1 MVLYKGCK
9 VLTLLNKCGAT
20 FLEPS
25 LLFYVISI
33 TIVTATISI
42 LLAVLS
48 NCFIQIVLTHSLV
61 CLLCIS
67 FTCSWIVLGRILL
80 VCCSKCRTSCVAC
93 TFSLSCIMTVAAT
106 HHFGLQTEQKSDP
119 LVTLE
124 LALM

>member
-1 MVLYKGCK
+1 MVLYNGCT
-9 VLTLLNKCGAT
+9 VLTLLNKRGAT

-25 LLFYVISI
+25 LLFYVISV

-48 NCFIQIVLTHSLV
+48 NCFVQIVLSHSLV

-80 VCCSKCRTSCVAC
+80 VCCSKCRTSCFAC

-106 HHFGLQTEQKSDP
+106 HIISAYKQSRSLI
-119 LVTLE
+119 LW
-124 LALM
+124 